1 MSSYFLKC
9 KSNTENIN
17 PRISK
22 ILMVIQCYYENVL
35 YVVVKNQDLW

>member
-22 ILMVIQCYYENVL
+22 TINGKTMLL
-35 YVVVKNQDLW
+35 